1 MQGLMIYEN
10 PVIRLGFTAVM
21 KKEFDLDI
29 DYTDRNAVL
38 RVANALIPYESV
50 DAFLLDTE
58 WDKDNPE
65 CSSEEYLVE
74 NRICRWIDG
83 KFVYFSRLMWEKKLL

>member
-1 MQGLMIYEN
+1 MFE
-10 PVIRLGFTAVM
+10 
-21 KKEFDLDI
+21 
-29 DYTDRNAVL
+29 L
-38 RVANALIPYESV
+38 RIKIVDKILIPYKSV
-50 DAFLLDTE
+50 DTFLLDTE

-83 KFVYFSRLMWEKKLL
+83 KFGYFSRLLRERDS

>member
-10 PVIRLGFTAVM
+10 QVFRLGFTAVM
-21 KKEFDLDI
+21 KKEFDIDI
-29 DYTDRNAVL
+29 DYTDRDAVL
-38 RVANALIPYESV
+38 RAANALIPYESV

-65 CSSEEYLVE
+65 CSSEAYLIE
-74 NRICRWIDG
+74 KRICRWIDG
-83 KFVYFSRLMWEKKLL
+83 KFVYFSRLLWEKI